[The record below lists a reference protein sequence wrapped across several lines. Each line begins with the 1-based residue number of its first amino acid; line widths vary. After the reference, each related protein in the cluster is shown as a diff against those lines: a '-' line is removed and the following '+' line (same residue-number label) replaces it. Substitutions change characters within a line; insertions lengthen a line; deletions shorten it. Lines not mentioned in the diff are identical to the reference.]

1 MWELDHKESWW
12 PKNWCFQIMMLQKTL
27 ENRLN
32 CKEIKPV
39 SPKGNQ
45 PWIFIGKTDAE
56 APILWPPD
64 VKSQLILKDPVA
76 GKDWRQKEK
85 GAAEGEMV
93 GWHHRLDG
101 HEVEHSG
108 RQCVLQSVGLQRV
121 GHEFVIEQQRQCSSV
136 LDDSSGK
143 DFTFTLCYLRVWSL
157 ENKLSSLCFV
167 LNICLI
173 FPLVAFSW
181 RQYPCFSEH
190 SCHFWLLIQY
200 LL

>member
-1 MWELDHKESWW
+1 
-12 PKNWCFQIMMLQKTL
+12 
-27 ENRLN
+27 
-32 CKEIKPV
+32 
-39 SPKGNQ
+39 
-45 PWIFIGKTDAE
+45 
-56 APILWPPD
+56 
-64 VKSQLILKDPVA
+64 
-76 GKDWRQKEK
+76 
-85 GAAEGEMV
+85 MV

-101 HEVEHSG
+101 HELEHSG
-108 RQCVLQSVGLQRV
+108 RQWRTEESGVLQSVGLQRV
-121 GHEFVIEQQRQCSSV
+121 GYEFVIEQQRQCSSV

-157 ENKLSSLCFV
+157 ETKLGSLCFV

-181 RQYPCFSEH
+181 RQYPCCSEH